1 MKTASDVIDRQPAV
15 AGSFYPADKQK
26 LHKELE
32 SIFASAI
39 PKRCSNVR
47 AIICPHAGY
56 IYSGEVAASAFNQID
71 SDKTYKRIFVIASSH
86 QEWFEGAA
94 VYCDGDFIMPYGT
107 VKVDQSFGKMLATKF
122 PVIFTSDRGP
132 HQKEHSLEVQL
143 PFINHVLKTDYHI
156 VPIIIGT
163 SDKSMCKEIAAILKP
178 YFTAE
183 NLFIISSDFSH
194 YPNYADGQKVDD
206 ITKEAI
212 LANDPDVLLA
222 SIKKIAEKKIPHLVT
237 SLCGWTSVL
246 TLLYMT
252 ANEKSLE
259 YRAIDYKNSGD
270 VEYYGETNRV
280 VGYWGIA
287 VCDISST
294 H

>member
-1 MKTASDVIDRQPAV
+1 MKTVSDVIDRQPAV
-15 AGSFYPADKQK
+15 SGSFYPADKQK

-32 SIFASAI
+32 NIFASAI

-56 IYSGEVAASAFNQID
+56 IYSGEVAASAFNQLD
-71 SDKTYKRIFVIASSH
+71 SDKTYKRVFVIASSH

-107 VKVDQSFGKMLATKF
+107 VKVDRSLGKMLVEKF
-122 PVIFTSDRGP
+122 PVLFTSDRGP

-143 PFINHVLKTDYHI
+143 PFLNYVLKTDYQI

-163 SDKSMCKEIAAILKP
+163 SDKNICREIATVLKP
-178 YFTAE
+178 YLTPE

-212 LANDPDVLLA
+212 LANDPDVLLS
-222 SIKKIAEKKIPHLVT
+222 SIKKIADKKIPHLVT

-252 ANEKSLE
+252 TYEKSLE

>member
-1 MKTASDVIDRQPAV
+1 MKTTSEVIDRLPAV

-32 SIFASAI
+32 NIFASAI

-71 SDKTYKRIFVIASSH
+71 SEKTYKRVFVIASSH

-94 VYCDGDFIMPYGT
+94 VYCDGDFIMPDGT
-107 VKVDQSFGKMLATKF
+107 VKVDRSFGKMLVENF
-122 PVIFTSDRGP
+122 PVIFNSDRGP
-132 HQKEHSLEVQL
+132 HQKEHSIEVQL
-143 PFINHVLKTDYHI
+143 PFLNHVLRTDYHI
-156 VPIIIGT
+156 VPVIIGT
-163 SDKSMCKEIAAILKP
+163 SDKNMCREIAMVLKP
-178 YFTAE
+178 YMTPD

-212 LANDPDVLLA
+212 LANDPEVLLA
-222 SIKKIAEKKIPHLVT
+222 SIRKMSEKKIPHLVT

-252 ANEKSLE
+252 TNEKSLE

-270 VEYYGETNRV
+270 VEYYGETDRV

-287 VCDISST
+287 VCDIPTT

>member
-1 MKTASDVIDRQPAV
+1 MDRQPAV

-32 SIFASAI
+32 NIFASAI

-71 SDKTYKRIFVIASSH
+71 TDIAYKRIFVIASSH

-94 VYCDGDFIMPYGT
+94 VYCDGDFIMPFGT
-107 VKVDQSFGKMLATKF
+107 VPVDRSFGKMLVERF
-122 PVIFTSDRGP
+122 PVLFTSDRGP

-143 PFINHVLKTDYHI
+143 PFLNHILKSEYSI

-163 SDKSMCKEIAAILKP
+163 SDKDICKEIALTLKP
-178 YFTAE
+178 YFTPE

-194 YPNYADGQKVDD
+194 YPNYADAQKVDD

-212 LANDPDVLLA
+212 LANNPDVLLA
-222 SIKKIAEKKIPHLVT
+222 SIKKTAEKKIPHLVT

-252 ANEKSLE
+252 SNEKSLE
-259 YRAIDYKNSGD
+259 YIAVDYRNSGD

-287 VCDISST
+287 VCGKQPP

>member
-1 MKTASDVIDRQPAV
+1 MKPASDKIDRQPAV
-15 AGSFYPADKQK
+15 AGTFYPADKHK

-32 SIFASAI
+32 NIFASAI

-71 SDKTYKRIFVIASSH
+71 TDIVYRRVFIIASSH

-107 VKVDQSFGKMLATKF
+107 VKVDCSFGKMLVDSF
-122 PVIFTSDRGP
+122 PVLFTTDRGP
-132 HQKEHSLEVQL
+132 HQKEHSVEVQL
-143 PFINHVLKTDYHI
+143 PFLNHVLKTDFSI

-163 SDKSMCKEIAAILKP
+163 SDKDICKEIASALKP
-178 YFTAE
+178 YFTPE

-194 YPNYADGQKVDD
+194 YPNYADAQKVDD

-212 LANDPDVLLA
+212 LTNDPEVLL
-222 SIKKIAEKKIPHLVT
+222 SSLKKSVAKKIPHLVT

-270 VEYYGETNRV
+270 VEYYGETDRV

-287 VCDISST
+287 VCDVPST